1 MYDNNKSS
9 ISNLI
14 VSEKIPSNFFLYTY
28 PVNNSPTVILPLK
41 AHLKLLKITPL
52 NKHTL

>member
-28 PVNNSPTVILPLK
+28 PINNSPTVILSLK
-41 AHLKLLKITPL
+41 AHLKLLKINVINRYTF
-52 NKHTL
+52 